1 MRPILTRLAATALG
15 SCLLFWGAT
24 ATAAEVFLG
33 VYAHDVDD
41 GISIGHSPES
51 GQQIIGG
58 YRTGRVDRLAGL
70 GRPQLHVLGA
80 VNTHGGVNYAAAG
93 LSWRLGLTG
102 RLYLQ
107 PGLGLA
113 VHSGRVNLPS
123 PYDPGLTLEER
134 ERRARAFQEHLD
146 LGSRLLFEPELSLG
160 WRVSDRLALELSWIH
175 LSHAQLAG
183 RQNPGLGDA
192 GIRAVYRLGR

>member
-1 MRPILTRLAATALG
+1 MSTILSRLAATVLG
-15 SCLLFWGAT
+15 SCLLYGGST
-24 ATAAEVFLG
+24 AAAAEVFLG

-58 YRTGRVDRLAGL
+58 YRTGRLDRLGGL
-70 GRPQLHVLGA
+70 GRPQLHLLGA
-80 VNTHGGVNYAAAG
+80 VNTDGGINYAAAG

-113 VHSGRVNLPS
+113 VHTGRVNLPS
-123 PYDPGLTLEER
+123 PYDPGLTPEAR
-134 ERRARAFQEHLD
+134 ARRARAFQEHLD
-146 LGSRLLFEPELSLG
+146 LGSRLLFEPEVSLG

-175 LSHAQLAG
+175 LSHAKLG
-183 RQNPGLGDA
+183 GPQNPGLGDA